1 LIGPE
6 VELEHHI
13 RDRFIMR
20 NLIDRLESAAVC
32 LAGPGTIKDRLI
44 EAYGKCLAD
53 LTEDDLPSEL
63 RADFAEL
70 VRALHR
76 ERALPGESVVRAS
89 VRKLSPE
96 DARRYTTL
104 IVRAYGTLAGS
115 RAEVASPVR
124 MSAPLVR
131 LLAGDAAAPA
141 ARATALSPS

>member
-6 VELEHHI
+6 VELEKRI
-13 RDRFIMR
+13 RDQLIMR
-20 NLIDRLESAAVC
+20 NLTDRLESAAVC

-96 DARRYTTL
+96 DRYTTL